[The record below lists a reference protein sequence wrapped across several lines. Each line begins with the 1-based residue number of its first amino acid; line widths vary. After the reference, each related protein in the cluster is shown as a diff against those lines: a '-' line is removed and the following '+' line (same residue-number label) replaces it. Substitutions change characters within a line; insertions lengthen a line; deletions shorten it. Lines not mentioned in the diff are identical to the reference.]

1 MLNKILENLK
11 QYPSYM
17 CYQIKDK
24 TYTNQDLYKYV
35 SNIYTFL
42 IKEKNCKKTRK
53 SFSLWT

>member
-11 QYPSYM
+11 RYPSYM

-42 IKEKNCKKTRK
+42 IKEKIVKNKKK
-53 SFSLWT
+53 F